1 MKNNLVVLSLVAAF
15 ILTAS
20 FGMAGTGVVMTINVP
35 FDFYAGDQKLP
46 AGEYRFEMGSGFLPT
61 AAVVTVRA
69 KDGTG
74 IWVMATQAGTDESA
88 SLNQLSFNQYGD
100 KQFLS
105 SVSIQGFKAGVK
117 ALKIERETRSQLE
130 KERSTVIVAQK

>member
-1 MKNNLVVLSLVAAF
+1 MKNNLVVLSLVAVF
-15 ILTAS
+15 TLMAS
-20 FGMAGTGVVMTINVP
+20 FGFAGTGIGMSLNVP

-46 AGEYRFEMGSGFLPT
+46 AGEYTFEMGSGFLPT
-61 AAVVTVRA
+61 AAVLTVRA

-74 IWVMATQAGTDESA
+74 IWIMTTQAGTDKNAANEV
-88 SLNQLSFNQYGD
+88 SFNQYGD

-117 ALKIERETRSQLE
+117 MLKLERDTRTQLE